1 LHLKFW
7 ETRRKSPAIWPGF
20 NKLQG
25 LSCGDWH
32 PCTQQREYIM
42 KNFAQRDFVNSTV
55 YQTKTPQESG
65 AANVFRQAVTLV
77 LSTLGI
83 IFSLYFVYLA
93 H

>member
-1 LHLKFW
+1 
-7 ETRRKSPAIWPGF
+7 
-20 NKLQG
+20 
-25 LSCGDWH
+25 
-32 PCTQQREYIM
+32 M

-55 YQTKTPQESG
+55 YQTKTSQESG

>member
-1 LHLKFW
+1 
-7 ETRRKSPAIWPGF
+7 
-20 NKLQG
+20 
-25 LSCGDWH
+25 
-32 PCTQQREYIM
+32 M

-55 YQTKTPQESG
+55 YQTTTPAESG
-65 AANVFRQAVTLV
+65 VANVFKQVVTLV

>member
-1 LHLKFW
+1 
-7 ETRRKSPAIWPGF
+7 
-20 NKLQG
+20 
-25 LSCGDWH
+25 
-32 PCTQQREYIM
+32 M